1 VRGFDH
7 ERLDAYQVALDVVV
21 LADGIGDGLPR
32 GRAYLVDQLHR
43 AATSICLN
51 IAEGAGEF
59 AARDKARF
67 YRMAQR
73 SVTESAA
80 ILDVFCRIGLAKAEH
95 LAADREL
102 LLRLVAMLTKLAK
115 RPQDTDEVRRGR

>member
-1 VRGFDH
+1 
-7 ERLDAYQVALDVVV
+7 
-21 LADGIGDGLPR
+21 
-32 GRAYLVDQLHR
+32 
-43 AATSICLN
+43 LN

-80 ILDVFCRIGLAKAEH
+80 VLDVLRRIGIGAPEQ
-95 LAADREL
+95 LAAGREL
-102 LLRLVAMLTKLAK
+102 LLRLVAMLTKLARNRAESESAGK
-115 RPQDTDEVRRGR
+115 GAPVATD